1 MNASVLTAIISGA
14 TAIVVAA
21 LSYSLTKRR
30 EREAE
35 WRKVKLEH
43 YREYIGGLSG
53 IVNERATPLSQARYS
68 DAVNALLLVAPS
80 EVLRALRRFQA
91 EIAASNRDRTDERHD
106 ALLSDLVRAIRRDIR
121 PRRSDDGDLTFQVLG
136 VPRGGDAA

>member
-43 YREYIGGLSG
+43 YREYIGGL
-53 IVNERATPLSQARYS
+53 P
-68 DAVNALLLVAPS
+68 
-80 EVLRALRRFQA
+80 
-91 EIAASNRDRTDERHD
+91 AS
-106 ALLSDLVRAIRRDIR
+106 
-121 PRRSDDGDLTFQVLG
+121 
-136 VPRGGDAA
+136 